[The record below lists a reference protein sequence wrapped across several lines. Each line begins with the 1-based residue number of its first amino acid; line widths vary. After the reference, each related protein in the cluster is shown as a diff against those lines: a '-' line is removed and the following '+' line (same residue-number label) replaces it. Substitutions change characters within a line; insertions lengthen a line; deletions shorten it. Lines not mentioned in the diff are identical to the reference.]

1 MSAHDYDIDD
11 LIGKYIAGE
20 ATAQEKQQVEE
31 WCTQSADNQKYFEQ
45 LQTIFKNATL
55 IADNT
60 HYDADFAWKKVKQK
74 IQPNQ
79 NKQTPWP
86 YLRIAASV
94 ALIAISGFWAYQ
106 QFFSNTS
113 RMTLASSA
121 VVVKD
126 SLPDG
131 TKVVLNKQ
139 TEMSIA
145 YDAKKKKGR
154 IKLKGEAS
162 FEIKHDAEKEFI
174 VEVEELLIRDIG
186 TVFNVEAYPESNLVE
201 VSVQEGEV
209 HFYTQQKEGIFIKA
223 GSKGVYDKI
232 SKSFTLQQAD
242 TNVIAY
248 QTRQFVFEESDLQS
262 VVDQLNAI
270 YEKKIK
276 ISEKLKTCK
285 VTVNFNN
292 EDIDTIVEI
301 LAETLNLK
309 IIETAN
315 EISLEGDGCE

>member
-1 MSAHDYDIDD
+1 MSAHEYDIDD
-11 LIGKYIAGE
+11 LIGKYIANE
-20 ATAQEKQQVEE
+20 ATAQERQQVKD
-31 WCTQSADNQKYFEQ
+31 WCAQSVDNQKYFEQ
-45 LQTIFKNATL
+45 LQTIFENAAL
-55 IADNT
+55 VVDNT
-60 HYDADFAWKKVKQK
+60 RYDADLAWEKVKQK
-74 IQPNQ
+74 IQPIQ
-79 NKQTPWP
+79 NKQTPWS

-94 ALIAISGFWAYQ
+94 ALIAISGFLAYQ

-113 RMTLASSA
+113 RMTIASSA
-121 VVVKD
+121 LVVKD

-162 FEIKHDAEKEFI
+162 FEIKHDSEKEFI

-248 QTRQFVFEESDLQS
+248 KTRQFVFEESDLQN

-301 LAETLNLK
+301 LAETLNLR

>member
-1 MSAHDYDIDD
+1 MSRETYDIDD
-11 LIGKYIAGE
+11 LIGKYLAGE
-20 ATAQEKQQVEE
+20 ATEQERLQVEE
-31 WCTQSADNQKYFEQ
+31 WIALSADNQKYFNQ
-45 LQTIFKNATL
+45 LKLIFEKAALVTDHSNYNADL
-55 IADNT
+55 
-60 HYDADFAWKKVKQK
+60 AWEKVKKK
-74 IQPNQ
+74 IQPDQKNRIGL
-79 NKQTPWP
+79 P
-86 YLRIAASV
+86 YLRIAASIV
-94 ALIAISGFWAYQ
+94 LIAISGVLVYQ
-106 QFFSNTS
+106 QFFNSTS
-113 RMTLASSA
+113 RLTLASSDL
-121 VVVKD
+121 VVKD

-145 YDAKKKKGR
+145 YDVKSKKGR

-162 FEIKHDAEKEFI
+162 FQIKHDDEKEFV

-186 TVFNVEAYPESNLVE
+186 TVFNVEAYPESNTVE

-209 HFYTQQKEGIFIKA
+209 HFYTQQKEGVFIKA
-223 GSKGVYDKI
+223 GNKGVYDKL
-232 SKSFTLQQAD
+232 SKKFTLQQAD

-248 QTRQFVFEESDLQS
+248 QTRQFVFEESDLRQ

-276 ISEKLKTCK
+276 ISDKLKYCK

-292 EDIDTIVEI
+292 EDIDTIAEI

-309 IIETAN
+309 ITSSID

>member
-1 MSAHDYDIDD
+1 MSAHEYDIDE
-11 LIGKYIAGE
+11 LIGKYLAGE
-20 ATAQEKQQVEE
+20 ATDQEKQQVED
-31 WCTQSADNQKYFEQ
+31 WCEVSANNQKHFNQ
-45 LQTIFKNATL
+45 LKTIFEKAAL
-55 IADNT
+55 VVDNS
-60 HYDADFAWKKVKQK
+60 HYDADLAWAKLKAK
-74 IQPNQ
+74 IQPKQ
-79 NKQTPWP
+79 NKSTTWS

-94 ALIAISGFWAYQ
+94 ALVAISGFWAYQ
-106 QFFSNTS
+106 QFFGDTS
-113 RMTLASSA
+113 RLTLASSN

-139 TEMSIA
+139 TEMSVA
-145 YDAKKKKGR
+145 YDAQKKRGR

-162 FEIKHDAEKEFI
+162 FEIKHDQEKEFI

-186 TVFNVEAYPESNLVE
+186 TVFNVEAYPESNTVE

-223 GSKGVYDKI
+223 GNKGVYDKI

-285 VTVNFNN
+285 VTVNFTN
-292 EDIDTIVEI
+292 EEIDTIAEI
-301 LAETLNLK
+301 LAETLNLQ
-309 IIETAN
+309 ITSSED

>member
-1 MSAHDYDIDD
+1 MSTHEYDIDE
-11 LIGKYIAGE
+11 LIGKYIAEE
-20 ATAQEKQQVEE
+20 ATDQQRQQVEE
-31 WCTQSADNQKYFEQ
+31 WCAQSADNQKYFEQ
-45 LQTIFKNATL
+45 LQTIFEKAAL
-55 IADNT
+55 VADNSS
-60 HYDADFAWKKVKQK
+60 YNADAAWKKVKTK
-74 IQPNQ
+74 IQS
-79 NKQTPWP
+79 KQHTPAAWS

-106 QFFSNTS
+106 QFFSDTS
-113 RMTLASSA
+113 RVTLASSL

-139 TEMSIA
+139 TQLSVA

-162 FEIKHDAEKEFI
+162 FEIKHDQEKEFI

-186 TVFNVEAYPESNLVE
+186 TVFNVEAYPENNTVE
-201 VSVQEGEV
+201 VTVQEGEV

-223 GSKGVYDKI
+223 GNKGVYDKI
-232 SKSFTLQQAD
+232 SKSFTLQLAD

-248 QTRQFVFEESDLQS
+248 QTRQFVFEESDLQQ
-262 VVDQLNAI
+262 VVEQLNAI
-270 YEKKIK
+270 YEKKIR
-276 ISEKLKTCK
+276 ISEKLKACK

-292 EDIDTIVEI
+292 EEIDTIAEI
-301 LAETLNLK
+301 LAETLNLQ
-309 IIETAN
+309 ITSSAN